1 MKKSRKLPAKYEGR
15 VMPLL
20 LSVFMTFIVSFVST
34 VLAVGFTPK
43 LVTLWPQ
50 AWVTSWVVAFPT
62 LLLVLPMVKRLTKAI
77 VAPPEQG

>member
-15 VMPLL
+15 
-20 LSVFMTFIVSFVST
+20 
-34 VLAVGFTPK
+34 
-43 LVTLWPQ
+43 
-50 AWVTSWVVAFPT
+50 VTSWVVAFPT

>member
-1 MKKSRKLPAKYEGR
+1 MKKSRKIPAKYEAR

-34 VLAVGFTPK
+34 LLAVGFTPK
-43 LVTLWPQ
+43 LFTLWPQ

-62 LLLVLPMVKRLTKAI
+62 LLLVLPLVKRLTKKI
-77 VAPPEQG
+77 VAPSES

>member
-1 MKKSRKLPAKYEGR
+1 MKKSRKLPAKYEAR

-20 LSVFMTFIVSFVST
+20 LSIFMTFIVSLVSSL
-34 VLAVGFTPK
+34 LAVGFSK
-43 LVTLWPQ
+43 ELVTLWPQ

-62 LLLVLPMVKRLTKAI
+62 LLLVMPMVKRLTKII